1 MFGAI
6 ARSVFNPTNLL
17 LAAAGPGGWA
27 AMALRTIGSQI
38 GMNLIQQIG
47 QQMGL
52 PQQSI
57 DLAQATF
64 AGAMGQ
70 PGLARQNLSQAVAG
84 IMQGGF
90 SAREV
95 AQTQRQANDIVSEMT
110 DMMLERIRNG
120 EDEEEG
126 GVRGGAES
134 RLVALA
140 KALGKVMDGKMDEM
154 IQIGKE
160 IDKTDDTGQLS
171 AQMQALSQELAL
183 VASALNNSIKSI
195 GEANTN
201 MARKN

>member
-95 AQTQRQANDIVSEMT
+95 AQTQRQANDIVREMT

-154 IQIGKE
+154 IQIGKK